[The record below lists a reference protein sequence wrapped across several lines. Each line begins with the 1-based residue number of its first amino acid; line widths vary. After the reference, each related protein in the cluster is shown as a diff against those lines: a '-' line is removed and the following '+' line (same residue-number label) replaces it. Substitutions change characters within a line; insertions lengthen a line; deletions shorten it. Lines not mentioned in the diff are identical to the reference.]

1 MTEKSL
7 GWGHLKPVT
16 DAFNRAMAAPE
27 APAGFAGQFVLV
39 AVNGRYYEA
48 WYCVSSKDCS
58 ATAAGLNALES
69 YLNGAL
75 PDFYTE
81 IILVTSNQP
90 GNSYLEALNTLMD
103 ALIMDVDGT
112 VIADKAVDGPK
123 GMEAG
128 SIWICFRITPLAE
141 MKFRPESLRMVCSR
155 IFTNGF
161 QCQTYTN
168 KAGAVTGAILAFVPR
183 EAEPKEEQLGEFLV
197 NANVFGWEMMHS
209 TMNSTFATRHDMMAL
224 EVRLREM
231 KVEA

>member
-1 MTEKSL
+1 MHS
-7 GWGHLKPVT
+7 
-16 DAFNRAMAAPE
+16 
-27 APAGFAGQFVLV
+27 GQFVLT
-39 AVNGRYYEA
+39 AVKGRYYES

-90 GNSYLEALNTLMD
+90 GNCYLEALNTLID
-103 ALIMDVDGT
+103 SLHDG
-112 VIADKAVDGPK
+112 DGPEK
-123 GMEAG
+123 KKTEDG